1 MNDQSASARGAEPG
15 AEETNAFAFHAHRD
29 DTRANV
35 ESPEMSRRNFA
46 EFTDRTRLAPLRSR
60 DQEMGAENGRNNEF
74 MTVLSHELRNSLCAV
89 RFAVGI
95 LRMEMSSG
103 PATEKARLLI
113 ERQVAHMT
121 RLIDDLLDV
130 SRVHHGQL
138 ALQCERI
145 DLRVVLAHTAQTV
158 ALTMQERNH
167 HMSTRLPNAPLWL
180 HADSDRLEQVFANLL
195 FNAAKYTE
203 PGGRIWLSAEGE
215 QGEAVVRIRDTGIGI
230 EPNALPRVF
239 ELFARAD
246 PSSQRANASLG
257 IGLALVRS
265 LVERHGG
272 HVDAASAGRGSG
284 SEFTVRLP
292 MTAK

>member
-1 MNDQSASARGAEPG
+1 MNDQSASARRAEPEVG
-15 AEETNAFAFHAHRD
+15 ETNASAFHAD
-29 DTRANV
+29 LDVTRANV
-35 ESPEMSRRNFA
+35 VSPEIQRDFR
-46 EFTDRTRLAPLRSR
+46 EFTDHTRLGPVWSGG
-60 DQEMGAENGRNNEF
+60 QELDAENGRNNEF

-95 LRMEMSSG
+95 LRMEMSAR
-103 PATEKARLLI
+103 PATQKARLLI

-138 ALQCERI
+138 TLQCERI
-145 DLRVVLAHTAQTV
+145 DLRVVLAHTTQTV

-167 HMSTRLPNAPLWL
+167 QLSTRLPNAPLWL
-180 HADSDRLEQVFANLL
+180 RADADRLEQVFGNLL

-203 PGGRIWLSAEGE
+203 PGGRIWLSAKGE

-230 EPNALPRVF
+230 EPDALPRVF
-239 ELFARAD
+239 DLFARAD
-246 PSSQRANASLG
+246 PSSRRANASLG

-272 HVDAASAGRGSG
+272 RVDAASAGRGSG

-292 MTAK
+292 IAAK